1 MDMVDPCGNALGY
14 QRIVAIYLMFAKNG
28 VNYNNKS
35 GLRSATLA
43 GYGDA
48 VNALFLLCG
57 FPQPVVISDP
67 NNASGLIIKNL
78 KQEEDIASQR
88 SPLDSAI
95 FAEIQRVSS
104 KSKSEDS
111 EDSLMM
117 DLSCI
122 NRVTGSRMSEYSQ
135 TKGKTIDY
143 HTFPSGAMVIKAFTA
158 DDFVFFDKRGHK
170 VKLPHQP
177 SAAQISAL
185 EKRIAKVAIT
195 WRFQKNRQNNEK
207 RTFSAETPANG
218 VICPVSAA
226 MRMVFRAR
234 RLGQPDNLPVA
245 VYKQKNSFAYITGS
259 RVTALLRKAVRLV
272 YPDKSK
278 EELNKFSAHS
288 FRVWACVLLDEAGKS
303 PDFIKKRL
311 RWLGD
316 SYRIYLRDTCA
327 IQDQHREALASAS
340 LELMRIIQATPE
352 DVIELS
358 THPPDDST
366 GEYSDNEE

>member
-1 MDMVDPCGNALGY
+1 MGDRIDQEVAMSRDDKVIETEAARQAHYIKWTQIMDMFDPCGDALGY

-122 NRVTGSRMSEYSQ
+122 NR
-135 TKGKTIDY
+135 
-143 HTFPSGAMVIKAFTA
+143 
-158 DDFVFFDKRGHK
+158 
-170 VKLPHQP
+170 
-177 SAAQISAL
+177 
-185 EKRIAKVAIT
+185 
-195 WRFQKNRQNNEK
+195 
-207 RTFSAETPANG
+207 
-218 VICPVSAA
+218 
-226 MRMVFRAR
+226 
-234 RLGQPDNLPVA
+234 
-245 VYKQKNSFAYITGS
+245 
-259 RVTALLRKAVRLV
+259 
-272 YPDKSK
+272 
-278 EELNKFSAHS
+278 
-288 FRVWACVLLDEAGKS
+288 
-303 PDFIKKRL
+303 
-311 RWLGD
+311 
-316 SYRIYLRDTCA
+316 
-327 IQDQHREALASAS
+327 
-340 LELMRIIQATPE
+340 
-352 DVIELS
+352 
-358 THPPDDST
+358 
-366 GEYSDNEE
+366 

>member
-1 MDMVDPCGNALGY
+1 MDMFDPCGDALGY

-28 VNYNNKS
+28 VNYNNKR

-43 GYGDA
+43 GYGKA
-48 VNALFLLCG
+48 VNALFLLRG
-57 FPQPVVISDP
+57 FPPPVITSDP
-67 NNASGLIIKNL
+67 NNASGIIIKNL
-78 KQEEDIASQR
+78 KREEDIASQR
-88 SPLDSAI
+88 CPLDSPI
-95 FAEIQRVSS
+95 YAEIQRVSS
-104 KSKSEDS
+104 NSKSEDS

-117 DLSCI
+117 DLSSL

-135 TKGKTIDY
+135 TKGNKIDY
-143 HTFPSGAMVIKAFTA
+143 HTFPSGATVIKAFIA
-158 DDFVFFDKRGHK
+158 NDFVFFDKRGHK
-170 VKLPHQP
+170 VKLPHHP
-177 SAAQISAL
+177 SAVQISAF
-185 EKRIAKVAIT
+185 EKRIVKVAIT

-207 RTFSAETPANG
+207 RTFSAETPANRL
-218 VICPVSAA
+218 ICPVRAA

-234 RLGQPDNLPVA
+234 RLGQLDNLPVA
-245 VYKQKNSFAYITGS
+245 VYKKKTSFAYITGS
-259 RVTALLRKAVRLV
+259 RVTALLRRAVCLV

-303 PDFIKKRL
+303 PDFIKKWL
-311 RWLGD
+311 RWLRD

-327 IQDQHREALASAS
+327 IQDQYREALASAS
-340 LELMRIIQATPE
+340 LELMRIIQAKPE

-358 THPPDDST
+358 THPSDDAA